1 MCSVT
6 TVFSNLAS
14 LTCETMCTST
24 IPREIVNLKQRTDD
38 KECGRTDDRQY
49 LRTDDRQRRRGK
61 SAPSRSTR
69 LQGNL
74 LPKKPYSGAKKCA
87 VVIPTRKPSSGTT
100 EDLYT
105 FTRSTSQTDL
115 SALKLQKRRSK
126 TKHRRQS
133 TESSGSSSGVSTAD
147 SKLFQELN
155 NNNACTNKPD
165 SEVTE
170 TKGSTNVAD
179 EDNLSLAPDAYYDS
193 CSYESCSL
201 LSLPVLPFPDAAVSK
216 VYRKRKRQKRITKR
230 KERKSSICKENVII
244 HCAVDNLSVVE
255 REDKGVADTTRSARF
270 ANLSFLTC
278 ESKENVDHCTCGR
291 NVEIMK
297 DEVSCVEYSPNSTKS
312 DSSQDNGEN
321 QNTNEVS
328 LRCND

>member
-24 IPREIVNLKQRTDD
+24 VPREIVNLKQRTRDRQ
-38 KECGRTDDRQY
+38 CGRRVQHVPK
-49 LRTDDRQRRRGK
+49 R
-61 SAPSRSTR
+61 SAR
-69 LQGNL
+69 LQGNV
-74 LPKKPYSGAKKCA
+74 LPKKTFSGTKKCA
-87 VVIPTRKPSSGTT
+87 VVIPTRKPSNGSAA
-100 EDLYT
+100 DLYT
-105 FTRSTSQTDL
+105 FVHSTSRTDL
-115 SALKLQKRRSK
+115 PAVKLQKRQNK
-126 TKHRRQS
+126 AKNRRQS

-147 SKLFQELN
+147 SKLLQEIN
-155 NNNACTNKPD
+155 NNNNTNKQD

-170 TKGSTNVAD
+170 TKSSKNVTE

-201 LSLPVLPFPDAAVSK
+201 LSLPVIPFPDAAISK
-216 VYRKRKRQKRITKR
+216 VYRKRQREKRKTKR
-230 KERKSSICKENVII
+230 KGRKNFTCKENGTI

-255 REDKGVADTTRSARF
+255 HEDKDVADAIKSAKL

-297 DEVSCVEYSPNSTKS
+297 DEVAYIERSPNSTKS
-312 DSSQDNGEN
+312 DSSQDNGKN
-321 QNTNEVS
+321 QNNNEVS
-328 LRCND
+328 LQCND